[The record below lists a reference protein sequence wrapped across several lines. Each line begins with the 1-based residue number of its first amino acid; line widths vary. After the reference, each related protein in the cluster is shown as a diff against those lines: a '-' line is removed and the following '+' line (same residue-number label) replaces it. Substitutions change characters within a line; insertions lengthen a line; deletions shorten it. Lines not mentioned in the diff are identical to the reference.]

1 MTPRSYPS
9 DSPTFEALE
18 PRLLLSAETFWA
30 VNQIDT
36 GHNVGQFAAV
46 VMDSLGRQHMSYYD
60 AGNGALK
67 YAVGGWDD
75 VTKAWSG
82 TTETVDDLGDVGQ
95 FTSIAVSLDDLPRI
109 SYFDVTNADLKF
121 ASQDVL
127 GDWHIETVAHAGEIG
142 QFTSLDLDKTNRP
155 RISYYDGNNTS
166 LRYAAWYDADL
177 LGTVVVDQ
185 TQGISGTPDA
195 WQDTNGIWW
204 YKLGDFTVNNSMLT
218 VELADVGD
226 GAVVADAIR
235 VTDGFEEWYA
245 DNDDVMYS
253 ETGTGWADGT
263 GGHEGDY
270 RSHASNS
277 GSNVAEWRFEH
288 LAPGSFEVFATWVDD
303 AGNSPN
309 AAYAILD
316 GPWQVETVDNIGS
329 VGTYNSLELNTIGY
343 PRISYYNLSA
353 GTLMYAEWNGFVW
366 TKTAVAGG
374 ETVSASWTHD
384 GWGGLDPGMYELWV
398 TWVADPNNAT
408 DAPFTVLD
416 GGATEAIV
424 LIDQTMAVDAEGTF
438 SDDAGHFFR
447 LLGQY
452 PIGSGEVTVRLDTSA
467 NGIVVADAV
476 WVVPME
482 FEGGAWVP
490 DYFSFSNELI
500 DNFDLGYVETGTGW
514 QSNVPENVAG
524 YGENYRFHSAGEAG
538 VRDAGAFSSLALDI
552 SDRPHISYYDA
563 INNNLEHAVWHSGS
577 WLTDVIDEEGDVG
590 EFSSLWLDSAGKPHI
605 SYLDYTNGDLK
616 YAKWTGNVLAWAVE
630 TVDTVGWNEF
640 TQPGMGNVVGLSTCL
655 TLDISGKPQITY
667 FNYTNNNLNLIY
679 QDLIPTLS
687 SFTTLTGATESVPG
701 DVHPFS
707 FTYAQLLAASN
718 AGDPDGDSLS
728 FRLEEVISGDL
739 QYDHDSN
746 PGTPMIDVPLQTQ
759 LTAGDT
765 WVWTAPF
772 YVTGVQDAF
781 SVTAWDYAVGS
792 YDPGDDDHENDPDPI
807 TVTID
812 VDPLNS
818 PPILTTVTVLPGA
831 IANRPFDITYETLA
845 DAANEWDP
853 EGDPISFVVE
863 RVISGVL
870 EKGGFPVV
878 EGSTTLAVGET
889 LVWTSE
895 PGAFGAAVQ
904 AFNVRAYDGT
914 SKSDSDVTVSVQ
926 VGASGNAPPT
936 LTTVDMLTGATEDT
950 DFSVTYAALAAAANE
965 ADADGD
971 PISFRVEAITA
982 GTLRESGMP
991 VVLGVSLLSSGESW
1005 TWHPAAHA
1013 NGTLDMFTVVAWD
1026 GQAVSTTPIQVTAEQ
1041 VLAINDTPTAEDQTV
1056 SGGAGTPTVIT
1067 LVGDDVETAAVDLVF
1082 EIVTQPA
1089 NGTVAL
1095 VDNVATYTPDAGYI
1109 GPDTFT
1115 FTVTDNG
1122 DPAGSHWNP
1131 SDLTSAAATV
1141 EVGASG
1147 NSPPTLTTVGLLTTP
1162 DGTED
1167 MDIPLAYDELAAAAN
1182 EADADGDTISFRVEA
1197 LTSGTLGEGGMPVV
1211 LGVSLLS
1218 PGETWVWHPALN
1230 ENGTLDMFTVVAW
1243 DGQDASSSPVQVTA
1257 EQLLAVNDTP
1267 TAEGQTVEVDVDTPT
1282 AITLVGDD
1290 VETAAVDLVFE
1301 IVIQPANGTVAL
1313 VDNVATYTPDAG
1325 YIGPDAFTFTV
1336 TDDGDPAGTHWNP
1349 GDLTSAAATVTIDV
1363 TQDLPPTLTTV
1374 NTLVGAAED
1383 QPFTITYETL
1393 AAAADEADPEG
1404 EPVSFLVDSVSAGT
1418 LTKGGVAVVPGT
1430 TLLSAGE
1437 SLVWTPPA
1445 GAFGVIEA
1453 FQVKASD
1460 GALLSDTAVPVS
1472 VNVVQAPGA
1481 IGAQI
1486 LEAGLTAR
1494 IVPGNRKNGVLKKV
1508 VVVVSNTGG
1517 TEFRKVT
1524 AVDLYAAPT
1533 QTLDLG
1539 TAVKLGTVTKLLR
1552 LKPGKTKKVTFKK
1565 VSMSGVSPGNYYLI
1579 VASDEFAP
1587 SATSTTVEVAVAGR
1601 DLSGTAGAVKYS
1613 IDEAT
1618 KFEKLYVTIL
1628 NQGNA
1633 DVNAEVVI
1641 NLYASADATL
1651 DDADTLLRTSVH
1663 RLKLKA
1669 GKSKKIGLGFA
1680 RLDYGPGDVF
1690 NLIVD
1695 IDATD
1700 VVVETNELNNEVVTS
1715 ATIKAEPEDD

>member
-36 GHNVGQFAAV
+36 SHDVGQFASVA
-46 VMDSLGRQHMSYYD
+46 MDSEGRQHMSYYD
-60 AGNGALK
+60 ADNGALK

-75 VTKAWSG
+75 VTKAWVG

-95 FTSIAVSLDDLPRI
+95 FTSIAASLDDLPRI

-121 ASQDVL
+121 AAQDAL
-127 GDWHIETVAHAGEIG
+127 GDWHIETVAHAGDIG

-155 RISYYDGNNTS
+155 RISYYDGNDTS
-166 LRYAAWYDADL
+166 LKYAAWYDADL

-218 VELADVGD
+218 VQLPDVGD
-226 GAVVADAIR
+226 GTVVADAIR
-235 VTDGFEEWYA
+235 VTDGFETWYA
-245 DNDDVMYS
+245 DNDGVMYS

-270 RSHASNS
+270 RTHASNS
-277 GSNVAEWRFEH
+277 GSNVAEWRFER

-343 PRISYYNLSA
+343 PRISYYNLSD

-366 TKTAVAGG
+366 MKTAVAGG
-374 ETVSASWTHD
+374 EAVSASWTAD
-384 GWGGLDPGMYELWV
+384 GWGGLDPGMYEVWV

-408 DAPFTVLD
+408 DSPFTVLD
-416 GGATEAIV
+416 GGTTEAIV
-424 LIDQTMAVDAEGTF
+424 LIDQTLAVDAEGTF
-438 SDDAGHFFR
+438 SDDAGHYFR

-467 NGIVVADAV
+467 TGIVVADAV
-476 WVVPME
+476 WVVPLE
-482 FEGGAWVP
+482 FDGGAWVA
-490 DYFSFSNELI
+490 DYFSAANEII

-524 YGENYRFHSAGEAG
+524 YGENYRFHSAAEAG

-563 INNNLEHAVWHSGS
+563 INNNLEHAVWHSGA
-577 WLTDVIDEEGDVG
+577 WLTDVIDDSGDVG

-616 YAKWTGNVLAWAVE
+616 YAKWTGNVLPWSVE

-640 TQPGMGNVVGLSTCL
+640 TQPGLGNVVGLSTCL

-687 SFTTLTGATESVPG
+687 TFTTLTGATESVPG
-701 DVHPFS
+701 DTHPFS

-718 AGDPDGDSLS
+718 AGDPDGDALS
-728 FRLEEVISGDL
+728 FRLEEVIAGDL

-746 PGTPMIDVPLQTQ
+746 PATPMIDVPLQTQ
-759 LTAGDT
+759 FTAGNT

-772 YVTGVQDAF
+772 YATGVQDAF

-792 YDPGDDDHENDPDPI
+792 YDPDDDDHENDPDPI

-818 PPILTTVTVLPGA
+818 PPTLTTVTVLPGA
-831 IANRPFDITYETLA
+831 IANRPFDITYAMLA

-863 RVISGVL
+863 KVISGTL
-870 EKGGFPVV
+870 EKGGFPIV
-878 EGSTTLAVGET
+878 EGSTTLAAGET
-889 LVWTSE
+889 LVWTSD

-936 LTTVDMLTGATEDT
+936 LTTAAMLTGATEDA
-950 DFSVTYAALAAAANE
+950 DFTITYATLAAAADE

-991 VVLGVSLLSSGESW
+991 VVLGVSLLSTGESW
-1005 TWHPAAHA
+1005 IWHPAANA

-1026 GQAVSTTPIQVTAEQ
+1026 GQAPSTTPVQVTAEQ
-1041 VLAINDTPTAEDQTV
+1041 VLAINDTPTAEDQT
-1056 SGGAGTPTVIT
+1056 I
-1067 LVGDDVETAAVDLVF
+1067 
-1082 EIVTQPA
+1082 
-1089 NGTVAL
+1089 
-1095 VDNVATYTPDAGYI
+1095 
-1109 GPDTFT
+1109 
-1115 FTVTDNG
+1115 
-1122 DPAGSHWNP
+1122 
-1131 SDLTSAAATV
+1131 
-1141 EVGASG
+1141 EV
-1147 NSPPTLTTVGLLTTP
+1147 N
-1162 DGTED
+1162 
-1167 MDIPLAYDELAAAAN
+1167 
-1182 EADADGDTISFRVEA
+1182 
-1197 LTSGTLGEGGMPVV
+1197 
-1211 LGVSLLS
+1211 
-1218 PGETWVWHPALN
+1218 
-1230 ENGTLDMFTVVAW
+1230 
-1243 DGQDASSSPVQVTA
+1243 
-1257 EQLLAVNDTP
+1257 
-1267 TAEGQTVEVDVDTPT
+1267 VDTPT

-1290 VETAAVDLVFE
+1290 IETAAVDLVFA
-1301 IVIQPANGTVAL
+1301 ILTQPANGTVDL
-1313 VDNVATYTPDAG
+1313 VDNVATYTPDTG
-1325 YIGPDAFTFTV
+1325 YVGADAFTFTV
-1336 TDDGDPAGTHWNP
+1336 TDDGDPTGTHWNP
-1349 GDLTSAAATVTIDV
+1349 NDLTSAAATVTIDV

-1374 NTLVGAAED
+1374 NTLTGATED

-1404 EPVSFLVDSVSAGT
+1404 EPVSFLINSVSAGT

-1445 GAFGVIEA
+1445 GAFGIIEA

-1460 GALLSDTAVPVS
+1460 GTLLSATAVPVS
-1472 VNVVQAPGA
+1472 VNVVQAPGP

-1494 IVPGNRKNGVLKKV
+1494 VVPGNRKNGVLKKV
-1508 VVVVSNTGG
+1508 VVLVSNTGG
-1517 TEFRKVT
+1517 TEFRQVT
-1524 AVDLYAAPT
+1524 TVDLYAAPT
-1533 QTLDLG
+1533 QTLDLA
-1539 TAVKLGTVTKLLR
+1539 TAVKLGTVQKRLR

-1579 VASDEFAP
+1579 VASDDFPP
-1587 SATSTTVEVAVAGR
+1587 SATSTTVEVAVPGR
-1601 DLSGTAGAVKYS
+1601 DLSGTAAAVKYS
-1613 IDEAT
+1613 VSEHT
-1618 KFEKLYVTIL
+1618 TFEKLYVIVM

-1633 DVNAEVVI
+1633 DVNAEVTM

-1651 DDADTLLRTSVH
+1651 DEADTLLRTSIQ

-1680 RLDYGPGDVF
+1680 RLDYGLGDVF

-1700 VVVETNELNNEVVTS
+1700 VVTETNELNNEVVTS